1 MTDWTAEALSI
12 YEDFKTDGFAIT
24 IRVPGS
30 EGEWNPDFLDW
41 LGCEPA
47 IDYTTY
53 GLKKSYSIK
62 DIDGTV
68 IQQGDTRLIFSAY
81 GLDSSGDLV
90 DLPDLSTSNKILIDS
105 EEQNIIDLSPV
116 EPGNV
121 VIMYE
126 AQIR

>member
-1 MTDWTAEALSI
+1 MTDWAAESMGI
-12 YEDFKTDGFAIT
+12 YEDLKAEGFELT
-24 IRVPGS
+24 VRVPGS
-30 EGEWNPDFLDW
+30 EGEWNPESMAWGDGDSDT
-41 LGCEPA
+41 
-47 IDYTTY
+47 DYTTY

>member
-1 MTDWTAEALSI
+1 MTDWAAESMGI
-12 YEDFKTDGFAIT
+12 YEDLKVEGFELT
-24 IRVPGS
+24 VRVPGS
-30 EGEWNPDFLDW
+30 EGEWDPNFLDW
-41 LGCEPA
+41 LGGEPA
-47 IDYTTY
+47 VDYTTY

-62 DIDGTV
+62 DIDGTI

-81 GLDSSGDLV
+81 GLDSSGDIV
-90 DLPDLSTSNKILIDS
+90 DLPDLSTSNKILIDD
-105 EEQNIIDLSPV
+105 EEQNIVDLSPV